1 MGPVGLGKDARVT
14 MEGPAA
20 CSLALSSSLGRD
32 PRTSQMASES
42 SHNVGCYQLPS
53 NPCPVLVAESMV
65 LDKKDCPRAEFLHD
79 EIYQFQD
86 LVGSLLSELRP
97 PERGG
102 ASQAPRVFTKG
113 LCVGQLVIWRLENK
127 GSLVEIPVWEP
138 RADTQTVAS
147 TRQIPGT
154 ANKSGQVLRTDSE
167 GRHPSLTLLF
177 TMCQWDLLCGC
188 AGTSDLEV
196 GPSESR
202 ASRCQSSSLPRG
214 DRSGPAVTHT
224 ACLRWRAKPCPS
236 DLFLCLEP
244 VTRLLRSGSGSD
256 SRVQAGISC
265 FLQGGAEKACRP
277 SSLTRSSATMLGN

>member
-1 MGPVGLGKDARVT
+1 M

-20 CSLALSSSLGRD
+20 CSLALSSSLGRG

-65 LDKKDCPRAEFLHD
+65 LDKKDCPLAEFLHD

-102 ASQAPRVFTKG
+102 ASRAPSVFTKG

-167 GRHPSLTLLF
+167 GQHPSLTLLF
-177 TMCQWDLLCGC
+177 TMCQWDLLCGG
-188 AGTSDLEV
+188 AFR
-196 GPSESR
+196 ESCEQVPVILTPPGR
-202 ASRCQSSSLPRG
+202 PL
-214 DRSGPAVTHT
+214 RSAVTHT
-224 ACLRWRAKPCPS
+224 ACPRWRAEPCPS

-256 SRVQAGISC
+256 SRVQAGVSC